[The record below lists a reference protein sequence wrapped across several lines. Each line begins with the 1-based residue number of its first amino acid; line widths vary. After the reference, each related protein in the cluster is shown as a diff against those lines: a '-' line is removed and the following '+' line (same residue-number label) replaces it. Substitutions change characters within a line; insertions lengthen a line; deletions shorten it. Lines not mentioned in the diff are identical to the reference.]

1 MIYTF
6 SGPKIVLDLDPEGI
20 SNTIGGGIVCFS
32 IWLPTPIARNP
43 VPIAR
48 NPVPPPLCFEAR
60 AGHLLP
66 WNQQGGSLQ
75 RVSEFGLR
83 RCLDNPKPLN
93 PTSINPRLLGTALR
107 GFL

>member
-6 SGPKIVLDLDPEGI
+6 SGPKIVIDLDPEGI
-20 SNTIGGGIVCFS
+20 SNTIGRGIVCFS
-32 IWLPTPIARNP
+32 TWLPTPI
-43 VPIAR
+43 VR

-83 RCLDNPKPLN
+83 RCLDNPRPLN
-93 PTSINPRLLGTALR
+93 PTSINPRLPGTALC